1 MVEIIPAMMP
11 QSFKEMEEKV
21 DAVRRRVKTVHLD
34 VMDGTITPSVNWP
47 FTKEGLKE
55 MEKITSGEIGLP
67 FWREVNYEVDV
78 MMKNPEES
86 FAEWVNA
93 GFHRIIIHVETTQ
106 KLLSLINE
114 WKGIVE
120 IGVAV
125 GIETENEELYKY
137 IDAGADFVQFM
148 GIFQIGFQGSPFDS
162 RVLEKISKM
171 REVYPNL
178 PISADGGVNMDTVP
192 ELLKAGADRL
202 VIGSAIFKKDLDFG
216 EGNDFSDLMSFDTG
230 EDVDVSNV
238 ASRYTAGVEE
248 AINSFKKLAN
258 GYSEEKK

>member
-1 MVEIIPAMMP
+1 MVEIIPAIMP

-21 DAVRRRVKTVHLD
+21 GAVHRRVKTVHLD
-34 VMDGTITPSVNWP
+34 VMDGTITPSINWP
-47 FTKEGLKE
+47 FSKGGLKE
-55 MEKITSGEIGLP
+55 MEKITSGEVGLP
-67 FWREVNYEVDV
+67 FWREINYEVDV
-78 MMKNPEES
+78 MMQNPEES

-93 GFHRIIIHVETTQ
+93 GFHRIIVHAETTQ
-106 KLLSLINE
+106 KLLSLIKE
-114 WKGIVE
+114 WKGIIE

-178 PISADGGVNMDTVP
+178 PISVDGGVNMDTVP
-192 ELLKAGADRL
+192 NLLTAGVNRL

-216 EGNDFSDLMSFDTG
+216 DDNDFSHMMSFDTG
-230 EDVDVSNV
+230 EDVDVSNET
-238 ASRYTAGVEE
+238 SGYSGDIEE
-248 AINSFKKLAN
+248 TINRFKKLAN